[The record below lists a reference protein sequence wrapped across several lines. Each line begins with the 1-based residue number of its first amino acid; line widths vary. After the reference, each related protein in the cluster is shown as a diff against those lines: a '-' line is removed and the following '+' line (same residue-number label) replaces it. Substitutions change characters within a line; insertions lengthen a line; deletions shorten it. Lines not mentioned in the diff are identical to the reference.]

1 MPMLTSDKL
10 VRMAKKKL
18 SYADSGVDI
27 DAGDAAVD
35 KIKSHIRR
43 TYGPRV
49 LGKFGSFAGC
59 FRLDYNEKLFKRN
72 YKDPVLVSCADG
84 VGSKVKLA
92 VEMGILDTVG
102 QDCVA
107 MNINDLIVQ
116 GAEPL
121 FFLDYIGIHKIVP
134 EEIEQ
139 IVKGVADG
147 CQIAGCS
154 LIGGETA
161 ELPDIYVPGD
171 FDLAGFSVGVSE
183 LKRIVDGSRT
193 EPGDVILG
201 MASSGVHSNGYSL
214 VRAILKQAKLDIN
227 KVYPE
232 LDPEK
237 KLGEVLLTPTRIYAK
252 PVVSVLRKYKQK
264 MPISA
269 MSHITGGGLP
279 GNVNRTLGDHVDAK
293 IKRKAWTVPPIF
305 KFLQKHGNVDDNEML
320 RVFNMGVG
328 YIMIVR
334 PYFAESITSQLEKAG
349 QTVFKLGTLTKGSGN
364 VILK

>member
-1 MPMLTSDKL
+1 
-10 VRMAKKKL
+10 
-18 SYADSGVDI
+18 
-27 DAGDAAVD
+27 
-35 KIKSHIRR
+35 
-43 TYGPRV
+43 
-49 LGKFGSFAGC
+49 
-59 FRLDYNEKLFKRN
+59 
-72 YKDPVLVSCADG
+72 
-84 VGSKVKLA
+84 
-92 VEMGILDTVG
+92 MGIIDTVG

-147 CQIAGCS
+147 CQISGCS

-171 FDLAGFSVGVSE
+171 FDLAGFSVGVCE

-193 EPGDVILG
+193 EAGDVILG
-201 MASSGVHSNGYSL
+201 LASSGVHSNGFSL
-214 VRAILKQAKLDIN
+214 VRAIIKEAKLDIN

-252 PVVSVLRKYKQK
+252 PVVSVLRKYKHK
-264 MPISA
+264 MPVSA

-279 GNVNRTLGDHVDAK
+279 GNVNRTLSEDVDAK
-293 IKRKAWTVPPIF
+293 ISRKAWQVPSVF
-305 KFLQKHGNVDDNEML
+305 KFLQKHGNVDEAEML
-320 RVFNMGVG
+320 RVFNMGIG

-334 PYFAESITSQLEKAG
+334 PHFADSITEQLTKAG
-349 QTVFKLGTLTKGSGN
+349 ETVYNLGTLTKGSGK
-364 VILK
+364 VVLK